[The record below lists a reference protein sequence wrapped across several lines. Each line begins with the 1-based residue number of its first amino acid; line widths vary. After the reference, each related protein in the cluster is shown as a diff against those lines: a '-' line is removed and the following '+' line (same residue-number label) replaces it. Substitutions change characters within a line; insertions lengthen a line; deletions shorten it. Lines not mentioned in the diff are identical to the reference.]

1 MVTFQQGAKTIPQFL
16 WRFREEFQIDC
27 TFQELVM
34 RDLRTIKNN
43 SLSQKL
49 VAFN

>member
-34 RDLRTIKNN
+34 RDLRTIAETRDLF
-43 SLSQKL
+43 SDP
-49 VAFN
+49 